1 MTTKLVFES
10 NLAHQVLRLEG
21 TAEVDPFISLQL
33 EFTDGPQIY
42 TADSSA
48 VNELAWSL
56 KIQRHGQTGLHV
68 PLPSSTINYVA
79 EEGKSRCTLEV
90 HQSPERYAAMLE
102 MFRGGY
108 LSEITVI
115 VAGFVDKADYSKLWD
130 TDAQAS
136 IAIKSICFEFP
147 LPQNES

>member
-10 NLAHQVLRLEG
+10 NLAHQVLRQEG

-48 VNELAWSL
+48 VNEMAWSL

-68 PLPSSTINYVA
+68 PLPPSTMNYVA
-79 EEGKSRCTLEV
+79 EEGKSRCILEV
-90 HQSPERYAAMLE
+90 HQSPERYADMLA

-115 VAGFVDKADYSKLWD
+115 VEGFVDNADYSKLWD
-130 TDAQAS
+130 TDARES